1 MMGMIYRRKKRDPAT
16 GKLEEQ
22 GPYWMKYYIEGRAIQ
37 ESTKVFE
44 KEQAKKILKVKE
56 GEVAAGIYRGPSMDR
71 IRFEDLAALV
81 QQDYQINRRKTVR
94 RITEYQKHLEP
105 YFRKTRVSS
114 MTTERIKAYII
125 KRQEQGAANGTINR
139 EIGFL
144 KRMFRLG
151 YQQTPQLVA
160 RVPHIPQLKEHNIR
174 SGFFEHEDFLAL

>member
-1 MMGMIYRRKKRDPAT
+1 MGMIYRRKKRDPAT

-22 GPYWMKYYIEGRAIQ
+22 GPYWMKYYIEGRPIQ

-94 RITEYQKHLEP
+94 RITEYQQ
-105 YFRKTRVSS
+105 
-114 MTTERIKAYII
+114 TTGARRGQWHDQPGNRIS
-125 KRQEQGAANGTINR
+125 QTDVPP
-139 EIGFL
+139 
-144 KRMFRLG
+144 RLP
-151 YQQTPQLVA
+151 TDSPA
-160 RVPHIPQLKEHNIR
+160 RGSCAPHSPAQRAQHTLR
-174 SGFFEHEDFLAL
+174 LLRA